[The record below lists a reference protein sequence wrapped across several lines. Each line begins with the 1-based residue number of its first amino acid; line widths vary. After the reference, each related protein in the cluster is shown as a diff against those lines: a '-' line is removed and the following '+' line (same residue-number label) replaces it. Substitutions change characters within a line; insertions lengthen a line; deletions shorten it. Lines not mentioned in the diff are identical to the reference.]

1 MKNENISDNKR
12 TNVRRI
18 KLNYLPQSNK
28 INNVWKIHFP
38 SQNCILFFSLL
49 CIRHDCNFFFYILNS
64 NFKQWI
70 VEGQQNSFFV
80 EKLTISIIQCCNI
93 FHPFHYYMQ
102 IIFCQCIE
110 LLWYAELKSSSL
122 LLLLLLYWI
131 LCGCSDGDETWFNF
145 IQHQHTKKKTQ
156 LCHILFFSTRATKR
170 KFFPRELCLDCWV
183 CWVDVSSF
191 HMFIFSKDFNLKS
204 GENVISATLEQHK
217 IIAIF
222 RLKKEDSS
230 NVNDD
235 LSWDERYWHF
245 IVIFST

>member
-1 MKNENISDNKR
+1 M
-12 TNVRRI
+12 
-18 KLNYLPQSNK
+18 L
-28 INNVWKIHFP
+28 
-38 SQNCILFFSLL
+38 
-49 CIRHDCNFFFYILNS
+49 
-64 NFKQWI
+64 
-70 VEGQQNSFFV
+70 
-80 EKLTISIIQCCNI
+80 
-93 FHPFHYYMQ
+93 
-102 IIFCQCIE
+102 
-110 LLWYAELKSSSL
+110 SSSHRHCYCCCCCIGFCVGVL
-122 LLLLLLYWI
+122 MAMKLDSI
-131 LCGCSDGDETWFNF
+131 SFNIN
-145 IQHQHTKKKTQ
+145 IQKKKTQ

-235 LSWDERYWHF
+235 LSWDERYW
-245 IVIFST
+245 